1 VGDIEE
7 MFIEELMVVFL
18 FLFFYF
24 WDGHDWM
31 TLKEDVLSTNKGM
44 EWERIT

>member
-1 VGDIEE
+1 

-18 FLFFYF
+18 FLFFFYFFIF